1 MLQKCSLEQTALVVW
16 EGLQLEV
23 REQGARPTSPLLLP
37 SQVVNQVLERTSSGG
52 FCGND
57 TLMHATLTSLPFGG
71 IGRSK
76 SPNLPSVS
84 QVGSPPT
91 EPEPWWGRV
100 SG

>member
-1 MLQKCSLEQTALVVW
+1 
-16 EGLQLEV
+16 V
-23 REQGARPTSPLLLP
+23 RGPCLPSLLP

-57 TLMHATLTSLPFGG
+57 TLMHVTLPSLPFGG

-84 QVGSPPT
+84 QVGSHPRSPSRGGAGSRGDGAPS
-91 EPEPWWGRV
+91 PEGSMV
-100 SG
+100 C